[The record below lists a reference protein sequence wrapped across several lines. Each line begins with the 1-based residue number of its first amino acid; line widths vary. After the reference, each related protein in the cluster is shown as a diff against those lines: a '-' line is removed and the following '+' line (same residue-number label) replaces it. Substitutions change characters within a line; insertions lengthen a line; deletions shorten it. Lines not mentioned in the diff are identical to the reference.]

1 MSVGFVYVTV
11 DYAGDIWIYAIR
23 SNEITVTSLLKLMN
37 IRTPEMIKC
46 LFILYYFYI
55 KYKTK
60 YNKPKYKREK
70 TVKGVPP
77 WFLNYT
83 S

>member
-1 MSVGFVYVTV
+1 MFSVKKTNVAERRVLV
-11 DYAGDIWIYAIR
+11 ASAVIMQRIYAIR

-60 YNKPKYKREK
+60 YNKPK
-70 TVKGVPP
+70 V
-77 WFLNYT
+77 
-83 S
+83 